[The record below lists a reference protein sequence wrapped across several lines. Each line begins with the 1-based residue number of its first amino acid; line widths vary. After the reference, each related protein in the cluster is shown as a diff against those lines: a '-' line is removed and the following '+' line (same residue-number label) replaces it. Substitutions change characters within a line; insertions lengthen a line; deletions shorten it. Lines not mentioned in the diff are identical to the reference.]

1 MHNILTRGDI
11 ESLNQYNDVICMMKE
26 MVNKIEKKP
35 GHLLSIH
42 VAELHKQGLIHH
54 IHGTSA
60 SKKNNLITCI
70 FS

>member
-1 MHNILTRGDI
+1 
-11 ESLNQYNDVICMMKE
+11 

-35 GHLLSIH
+35 ESLLSIH

-60 SKKNNLITCI
+60 SKKNKFLSGQSKMIVG
-70 FS
+70 FP